1 MSNPH
6 KPWARI
12 DSRLQRQLG
21 HYAHY
26 GMPADSS
33 STAIHTLIGSPSDT
47 VPEIDYGIRHIPTNA
62 PSSPHFQ
69 TIFGVFPCKTG
80 GVYGVAPT

>member
-21 HYAHY
+21 HYAYY
-26 GMPADSS
+26 GMPAD
-33 STAIHTLIGSPSDT
+33 TPRAAIHTLIGTPYRST
-47 VPEIDYGIRHIPTNA
+47 I

-69 TIFGVFPCKTG
+69 TISEAFPDKTEW
-80 GVYGVAPT
+80 VYGVTPTSNY